1 MIIHTVK
8 SGETVY
14 SISSLYGVSPE
25 LTIINNGLS
34 GIENRIPEGL
44 SLVILEPDTVYTVK
58 ENDTTRGIAFKN
70 GITLNTLYRNN
81 LILNGEDLIF
91 PGQTLVIKYKD
102 QPLYNYSIGGYAYTS
117 INEDLLN
124 ETLPFMKLFMP
135 FTYGFNVQGEIIV
148 LDDELILSRLF
159 HYGAGQA
166 YFHLSTLT
174 EEGNFS
180 NTLSSQILAER
191 NVWSTLADNIIDIMN
206 EKNYSGLD
214 IDFEFLNSSDRYIY
228 PEFIGYMRSRVNETG
243 KKLIVAVPPKTSSDQ
258 PGQLYEGIDYKLLGE
273 AADYVLTMTYEWGY
287 TFGPP
292 LPVSP
297 IPSIR
302 RVLDYAITEIPPEKI
317 FMGISNYGYDWKLP
331 YIQGETRAT
340 SLSNVEAVRL
350 ASDTGSK
357 ILYSGEYEAPYFNYI
372 DSDGFAHEVWFEDA
386 RSIFAKLRLIEEYSL
401 YGGLYW
407 NMNRENPQNLAVL
420 SSVMQYN

>member
-14 SISSLYGVSPE
+14 SISSLYGVSSE

-44 SLVILEPDTVYTVK
+44 SLVILEPDITYTVK
-58 ENDTTRGIAFKN
+58 ENDTTRGIANSF
-70 GITLNTLYRNN
+70 GISLNTLYRNN

-102 QPLYNYSIGGYAYTS
+102 QPLYDYSIGGYAYTS
-117 INEDLLN
+117 INEELLN

-135 FTYGFNVQGEIIV
+135 FTYGFNAQGEIV
-148 LDDELILSRLF
+148 ELDDEIILSRLS
-159 HYGAGQA
+159 HYGAGEA

-180 NTLSSQILAER
+180 NTLSSQILSER
-191 NVWSTLADNIIDIMN
+191 NLWSTLADNIIEIMN

-228 PEFIGYMRSRVNETG
+228 PEFIAYMRERVNEIG
-243 KKLIVAVPPKTSSDQ
+243 KKLIVAVPPKTSPDQ
-258 PGQLYEGIDYKLLGE
+258 PGQLYEGVDYRLLGE
-273 AADYVLTMTYEWGY
+273 AADYVLCMTYEWGY

-317 FMGISNYGYDWKLP
+317 FMGISNYGYDWRLP
-331 YIQGETRAT
+331 YIQGETRAR

-350 ASDTGSK
+350 ASDTGSR

-372 DSDGFAHEVWFEDA
+372 DSEGFAHEVWFEDA
-386 RSIFAKLRLIEEYSL
+386 RSIFAKLRLIDEYSL

-420 SSVMQYN
+420 SSVMKYD